1 MPLFQPVFIDQRVA
15 LKPSEFREAIADLD
29 GYLLA
34 AMRKG
39 VEGSCNAQGYVK
51 PGSTQ
56 ILARSMGQAEHCR
69 FTGDYIFYCKVRMD
83 CLMPFDDMMVEAQVL
98 KANKLG
104 AYVLVTEGKQRL
116 EAMRI
121 LLPRDM
127 HMGNA
132 IFDGLKVGDHV
143 RVKVLQTRFQVNEAF
158 ISGVGTFEESL
169 GTASDVAPLK
179 SALASS
185 AVLTDAPGTVLTGS
199 AGTVLTPPGVLTGAL
214 SAISEGEG
222 SASEVAVT
230 A

>member
-1 MPLFQPVFIDQRVA
+1 MTSRPSTKMPLFQPVFIDQRVA

-39 VEGSCNAQGYVK
+39 VEGTCNAQGYIR
-51 PGSTQ
+51 PGSMQ

-69 FTGDYIFYCKVRMD
+69 FTGDFIFYCKVRME
-83 CLMPFDDMMVEAQVL
+83 CLMPFDGMIVEAQVL

-104 AYVLVTEGKQRL
+104 AYVLVTEKKKRL

-121 LLPRDM
+121 LLPRDFN
-127 HMGNA
+127 MGNSE
-132 IFDGLKVGDHV
+132 FDNLKVGDEV
-143 RVKVLQTRFQVNEAF
+143 RIKVLQTRFQVNDAF
-158 ISGVGTFEESL
+158 INGVGTLEAFL
-169 GTASDVAPLK
+169 GTSAPVAPIK

-185 AVLTDAPGTVLTGS
+185 AVLGS
-199 AGTVLTPPGVLTGAL
+199 GD
-214 SAISEGEG
+214 EG
-222 SASEVAVT
+222 AVT

>member
-1 MPLFQPVFIDQRVA
+1 MTSRPATKMPLFQPVFIDQRVA

-39 VEGSCNAQGYVK
+39 VEGSCNAQGYVR
-51 PGSTQ
+51 PGSMQ

-69 FTGDYIFYCKVRMD
+69 FTGDYIFYCKVRME
-83 CLMPFDDMMVEAQVL
+83 CLMPFDGMIVEAQVL

-104 AYVLVTEGKQRL
+104 AYVLVMEGKKRL

-121 LLPRDM
+121 LLPRDL

-132 IFDGLKVGDHV
+132 IFDGLKVGDNV
-143 RVKVLQTRFQVNEAF
+143 RVKVMQTRFQVNDAF
-158 ISGVGTFEESL
+158 INAVGTFEGSL
-169 GTASDVAPLK
+169 GSSSAVAPLR

-185 AVLTDAPGTVLTGS
+185 AVLTGASGTEVASNLPETG
-199 AGTVLTPPGVLTGAL
+199 GA
-214 SAISEGEG
+214 
-222 SASEVAVT
+222 ASVAVT

>member
-1 MPLFQPVFIDQRVA
+1 MSSRPATKMPLFQPVFIDQRVA

-34 AMRKG
+34 SMRKG
-39 VEGSCNAQGYVK
+39 VEGFCNAQGYVK
-51 PGSTQ
+51 PGSMQ

-83 CLMPFDDMMVEAQVL
+83 CLMPFDGMIVEAQVL

-104 AYVLVTEGKQRL
+104 AYVLVMEGEKRL

-121 LLPRDM
+121 LMPRDF

-132 IFDGLKVGDHV
+132 IFDGLKVGDKV
-143 RVKVLQTRFQVNEAF
+143 RVKVLQTRNQVNDAF
-158 ISGVGTFEESL
+158 ISAIGTFEGSL
-169 GTASDVAPLK
+169 GSSGPVTPLK

-185 AVLTDAPGTVLTGS
+185 AVLTPAGVPTGTD
-199 AGTVLTPPGVLTGAL
+199 GVARPLA
-214 SAISEGEG
+214 AISEGVE
-222 SASEVAVT
+222 AVT

>member
-39 VEGSCNAQGYVK
+39 VEGTCNAQGYIR
-51 PGSTQ
+51 PGSMQ

-69 FTGDYIFYCKVRMD
+69 FTGDFIFYCKVRME
-83 CLMPFDDMMVEAQVL
+83 CLMPFDGMIVEAQVL

-104 AYVLVTEGKQRL
+104 AYVLVTEKKKRL

-121 LLPRDM
+121 LLPRDFN
-127 HMGNA
+127 MGNPE
-132 IFDGLKVGDHV
+132 FDNLKVGDEV
-143 RVKVLQTRFQVNEAF
+143 RIKVLQTRFQVNDAFINGIGTLEAF
-158 ISGVGTFEESL
+158 L
-169 GTASDVAPLK
+169 GTSAPVAPIK
-179 SALASS
+179 STLASS
-185 AVLTDAPGTVLTGS
+185 AVLGS
-199 AGTVLTPPGVLTGAL
+199 GE
-214 SAISEGEG
+214 EG
-222 SASEVAVT
+222 AVT